1 MAGKIE
7 IIEKRSTEIKMGVDM
22 TERAN
27 VLVTE
32 VFDTEL
38 IGEGAIG
45 TYTHA
50 LENLLVKD
58 CYVVP
63 DNATIYI
70 QLVESDECN
79 KWNWLNLEKYN
90 LKVPKDYENLAGD
103 AVFDIQLTQ
112 FENFKKMTE
121 PIEAFT

>member
-1 MAGKIE
+1 MLNQTSRE
-7 IIEKRSTEIKMGVDM
+7 IG
-22 TERAN
+22 
-27 VLVTE
+27 
-32 VFDTEL
+32 FDF
-38 IGEGAIG
+38 
-45 TYTHA
+45 TYTPF
-50 LENLLVKD
+50 KD
-58 CYVVP
+58 KSTLR
-63 DNATIYI
+63 N
-70 QLVESDECN
+70 VEFVFGKN

>member
-1 MAGKIE
+1 M
-7 IIEKRSTEIKMGVDM
+7 
-22 TERAN
+22 
-27 VLVTE
+27 
-32 VFDTEL
+32 
-38 IGEGAIG
+38 
-45 TYTHA
+45 
-50 LENLLVKD
+50 
-58 CYVVP
+58 VP